1 MRILTGRGRFSPPAS
16 GRVMS
21 TGMGLFLIALGAI
34 LLFALRTGSGF
45 GLNLHVV
52 GVIMMVVGILG
63 LLLPAIAQGPKPGRL
78 RRRVSPGSV
87 GDPSVPGI
95 HSAASPDVRRMGEDG
110 RFAGPDGPGRRR
122 DEL

>member
-1 MRILTGRGRFSPPAS
+1 MRILTGRPRRAPPAA

-52 GVIMMVVGILG
+52 GIIAMMTGILG
-63 LLLPAIAQGPKPGRL
+63 LLLPAITQRLKPDRL
-78 RRRVSPGSV
+78 RRRPKIN
-87 GDPSVPGI
+87 PP
-95 HSAASPDVRRMGEDG
+95 
-110 RFAGPDGPGRRR
+110 
-122 DEL
+122 

>member
-1 MRILTGRGRFSPPAS
+1 
-16 GRVMS
+16 MS

-34 LLFALRTGSGF
+34 LLLALRTGSGF

-63 LLLPAIAQGPKPGRL
+63 LLLRAVAQGPRPDRP
-78 RRRVSPGSV
+78 RRWVSPSGV
-87 GDPSVPGI
+87 GDPAVHDV
-95 HSAASPDVRRMGEDG
+95 HSAASGDVTELREDG
-110 RFAGPDGPGRRR
+110 RLVDPHGPGRQR

>member
-1 MRILTGRGRFSPPAS
+1 MRILTGRGRRAPPPT

-21 TGMGLFLIALGAI
+21 TGMSLFLIALGAI

-63 LLLPAIAQGPKPGRL
+63 LLLPAVAQGPRPNRL
-78 RRRVSPGSV
+78 RRWVIASGV
-87 GDPSVPGI
+87 GDPSVHDV
-95 HSAASPDVRRMGEDG
+95 HSAASADVTGTREDG
-110 RFAGPDGPGRRR
+110 RLVDPDGSGRRR

>member
-1 MRILTGRGRFSPPAS
+1 MWVLTGRGRRTPPPT

-21 TGMGLFLIALGAI
+21 TGMSLFLIALGAI

-63 LLLPAIAQGPKPGRL
+63 LLLPAVAQGPRPDRL
-78 RRRVSPGSV
+78 RRWGSPSGV
-87 GDPSVPGI
+87 GDPSVHDV
-95 HSAASPDVRRMGEDG
+95 HSAASADVTGTSEDG
-110 RFAGPDGPGRRR
+110 RLPGPDGPGRQR